1 MNRAKLVCMSL
12 MFVGCSFLLAQDD
25 DKIKS
30 GPKVGAALPKPF
42 EVFNV
47 NGPAKGRPRCLV
59 CKFALSPSVLI
70 FVRKPAEDKDKPVEW
85 DKAFTELLRQFD
97 KVALEFEETNFSA
110 GVVVISPDAR
120 DSTNNAQA
128 GSVGDL
134 TKDLDKDSDEAA
146 QRIRVQAKK
155 LIDEAIS
162 RANLLKGL
170 TERTGGL
177 KHVVVGFVPEVPKDF
192 EINPKAEVTIIFY
205 ERIRV
210 TGIYAYGPGAMRET
224 DVKMIVDR
232 VRKAL
237 EGKPVPAEE
246 KAPKR

>member
-1 MNRAKLVCMSL
+1 MNRTNLVCMSL

-85 DKAFTELLRQFD
+85 DKAITELLNQFD
-97 KVALEFEETNFSA
+97 KVALEFPETNFSA
-110 GVVVISPDAR
+110 GVVIISPDAR
-120 DSTNNAQA
+120 DSTNNPQA
-128 GSVGDL
+128 GSIDDL

-146 QRIRVQAKK
+146 QRIREQAKK

-162 RANLLKGL
+162 RAQLLKGL
-170 TERTGGL
+170 TERTEGL
-177 KHVVVGFVPEVPKDF
+177 KQVVVGFVPEVPKDY
-192 EINPKAEVTIIFY
+192 EINPKAEVTVIFY
-205 ERIRV
+205 DRIRV
-210 TGIYAYGPGAMRET
+210 TGTYAYGPGAMQET
-224 DVKMIVDR
+224 DVTMIIDR
-232 VRKAL
+232 VRDAL
-237 EGKPVPAEE
+237 QGKDKDA
-246 KAPKR
+246 KTPKK